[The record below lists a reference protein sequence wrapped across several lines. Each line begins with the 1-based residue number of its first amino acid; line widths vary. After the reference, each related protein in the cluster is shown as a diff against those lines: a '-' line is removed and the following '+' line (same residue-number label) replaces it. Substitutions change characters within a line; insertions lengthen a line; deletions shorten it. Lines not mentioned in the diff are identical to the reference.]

1 MRTAIIFVAV
11 AALAL
16 AACSSSTDEAPKTD
30 AAAPSG
36 GSDAPETSPAD
47 TSPAEPAPT
56 ATPKKSTKLITNQQS
71 RVTCEW
77 FAELINDVNA
87 GLISGVQGDVVS
99 VGETRYRIK
108 NMYGLSIGSDEPIH
122 PTVKALMGATQLEF
136 KFEEVRPEVDA
147 LREAC
152 EQNGYPIPELTAS
165 SEQ

>member
-30 AAAPSG
+30 AAAPSD
-36 GSDAPETSPAD
+36 GSGAAD
-47 TSPAEPAPT
+47 TSPTRAQRTDA
-56 ATPKKSTKLITNQQS
+56 AVANQQS

-77 FAELINDVNA
+77 LTELINDVNA

>member
-1 MRTAIIFVAV
+1 M
-11 AALAL
+11 
-16 AACSSSTDEAPKTD
+16 
-30 AAAPSG
+30 
-36 GSDAPETSPAD
+36 
-47 TSPAEPAPT
+47 
-56 ATPKKSTKLITNQQS
+56 
-71 RVTCEW
+71 
-77 FAELINDVNA
+77 NA

-136 KFEEVRPEVDA
+136 NFEDVRPEVDA

-165 SEQ
+165 EQ